1 MILFEDLA
9 VDKINNIREKY
20 FSVHGRNK
28 EAEEIFK
35 KTEKILKQAKTKS
48 DFKKAMKELHVAI
61 KNAKEPTI
69 KKFGGN
75 ILKKSNAVYKN
86 LNKDIN
92 KVGSKTNQLMNS
104 LNIDQFR
111 EVGRKFGVKGI
122 LNKLNNHSGTI
133 GTVVLAALLAYGSY
147 KLYQNYKQNALNHCA
162 KMSGEAKKRCFETIV
177 KKAELVQQNGL
188 RSSIIGC
195 KKATDP
201 NKCRKLLM
209 NKIDSLKNKEK

>member
-1 MILFEDLA
+1 MILFEDLT

-20 FSVHGRNK
+20 FNVHGKNK

-48 DFKKAMKELHVAI
+48 DFKKAMKELHAAI

-75 ILKKSNAVYKN
+75 ILKKSNTVYKN

-92 KVGSKTNQLMNS
+92 KVGSKKLMNS

-133 GTVVLAALLAYGSY
+133 GAVVLAALLAYGSY
-147 KLYQNYKQNALNHCA
+147 KLYQKYKKNGLNHCA
-162 KMSGEAKKRCFETIV
+162 KMSGGAKKKCFEDIV
-177 KKAELVQQNGL
+177 KKAELIQQNGL

-195 KKATDP
+195 KKSSDP
-201 NKCRKLLM
+201 NKCRKLIM
-209 NKIDSLKNKEK
+209 DKIDKLRNNKEK